1 MDISKI
7 KILII
12 DDEPVVRESLQD
24 FLEEYEFRV
33 MAVPSSEAA
42 LDVLA
47 REHYDV
53 LIVDLKLP
61 GISGEMLVLEA
72 HKLYPGIKFIIH
84 TGSGDY
90 QLSDEMRAAGIRP
103 EHMILKPVTELGA
116 LVNLI
121 TKLSKDDG

>member
-1 MDISKI
+1 MSNSKI
-7 KILII
+7 KILIV

-47 REHYDV
+47 REHQDV

-61 GISGEMLVLEA
+61 GISGEMLILEA
-72 HKLYPGIKFIIH
+72 HKRYPEIKFIIH

-90 QLSDEMRAAGIRP
+90 QLSDELRATGIHP
-103 EHMILKPVTELGA
+103 EHIILKPVTELEA

-121 TKLSKDDG
+121 TELFNDDG